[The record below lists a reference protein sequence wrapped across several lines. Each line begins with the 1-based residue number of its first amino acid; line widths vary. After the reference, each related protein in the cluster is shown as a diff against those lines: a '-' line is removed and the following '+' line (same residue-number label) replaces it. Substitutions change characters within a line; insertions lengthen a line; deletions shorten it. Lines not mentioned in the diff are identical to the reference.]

1 LSQFSNPRIYSLL
14 GINNAMSPCSVAH
27 REGTAFKA
35 SNSRVNESGI
45 WDKAPQLI
53 AFTESSDLTKTTMP
67 VSGITTGHTHFRQAY
82 IKDISYLVTLLRRNT
97 MLASGTNKYAYFVDD
112 QTYESAA
119 LERGVYW
126 WDGAGV
132 SIASITAGATTTI
145 ETSAAHGLASGNT
158 IHIQDLVG
166 SGTNWSALALGIT
179 RSWTITVTTTTAFT
193 IAFASTGYTFTFTS
207 GICVRKQ
214 GATIGRGD
222 YGLAGIGRPI
232 NTVGTVAATVD
243 GALQVYANGINSKG
257 GRQEQG
263 VYYYMYT
270 YYDTDRQCESLP
282 SPVLDY
288 AVTARVTWGGQQY
301 SVIYPS
307 LSVIPDATHTVT
319 AGSKR
324 YDSSCKVRFYRSK
337 RTYDA
342 DAVYNAPNE
351 FYFID
356 EVDYKTTL
364 ALTTPFLTL
373 GSTTTLRITAHGLGA
388 NGTTLKISIYG
399 LTGTDSAVEPEDG
412 LDFDRLNTAISGK
425 VWTAT
430 VASADTVTIP
440 FDSSGENYDT
450 AVVTAGN
457 ITRMCIDDV
466 FHDEELHELYEG
478 RGTPPPVAVDAMAKF
493 ENRMYYFVDNNVW
506 WSSAGRPD
514 EVAQKYTLTYC
525 TQDTDSTYYYGGTKV
540 KTSTLPMMPFL
551 TQNIQAE
558 AKYEI
563 QELGGEPIVTSYAF
577 NGKLYIFTENT
588 TGYIRPSMT
597 SEGIKYYQVR
607 KGIGCISDKTLALT
621 PYGLFGV
628 DRKGVWL
635 MDLNGGIKRLT
646 ENRIDIFDSSKD
658 TYVNQNTIQDSFGV
672 WIPDMNE
679 YVWCLVNGAS
689 TTAAYSA
696 TVTRSTTTMTV
707 TLDNSRPHGLST
719 YDRVTVYNSTK
730 GWTDELVPI
739 TTTANNWVFTYTT
752 NRSDTVSGDTAT
764 VYYIACNQQVYQPER
779 DIWGGTYTHTH
790 LLGGCDIVRS
800 SGSSCFLSPY
810 GATTYVYGRSMDKTT
825 KCSLQQVFQFW
836 FGSASLSY
844 VKQEIKHTVVFES
857 VTI

>member
-1 LSQFSNPRIYSLL
+1 LSQFSNPRIYALT
-14 GINNAMSPCSVAH
+14 GINNAISPCSVAH
-27 REGTAFKA
+27 REGTAYKA

-53 AFTESSDLTKTTMP
+53 AFAESSDLTKTTLP
-67 VSGITTGHTHFRQAY
+67 VNGTITGHTHFRQVY
-82 IKDISYLVTLLRRNT
+82 IKDVSYLVTQLRRNT
-97 MLASGTNKYAYFVDD
+97 MLVSGTNKYAYFVDD

-126 WDGAGV
+126 WDGAGAV
-132 SIASITAGATTTI
+132 KQ
-145 ETSAAHGLASGNT
+145 H
-158 IHIQDLVG
+158 D
-166 SGTNWSALALGIT
+166 ALE
-179 RSWTITVTTTTAFT
+179 RH
-193 IAFASTGYTFTFTS
+193 
-207 GICVRKQ
+207 
-214 GATIGRGD
+214 D
-222 YGLAGIGRPI
+222 YGPAGIGRPT
-232 NTVGTVAATVD
+232 NTIGTVAATVA
-243 GALQVYANGINSKG
+243 GALQVAANAINSKG

-282 SPVLDY
+282 SPVLDF
-288 AVTARVTWGGQQY
+288 AVTARASWTGQQY
-301 SVIYPS
+301 SVVYPS

-356 EVDYKTTL
+356 EVVYKPTL
-364 ALTTPFLTL
+364 ALTTGFLTL
-373 GSTTTLRITAHGLGA
+373 ANPTSLTIAAHGLGA
-388 NGTTLKISIYG
+388 NGTTLKVSLYG
-399 LTGTDSAVEPEDG
+399 LTGTGDEFAA
-412 LDFDRLNTAISGK
+412 LNTAISNK

-430 VASADTVTIP
+430 VTSANSITIP
-440 FDSSGENYDT
+440 FDSSIAAYDT

-457 ITRMCIDDV
+457 ITRMCIEDV
-466 FHDEELHELYEG
+466 YHDEELHEMYEG
-478 RGTPPPVAVDAMAKF
+478 RGSPPPASIDAMACF

-563 QELGGEPIVTSYAF
+563 QELNGEPIVASCPF
-577 NGKLYIFTENT
+577 NGKLFIFTENII
-588 TGYIRPSMT
+588 GYLRPSMT
-597 SEGIKYYQVR
+597 SEGVKFYLVR
-607 KGIGCISDKTLALT
+607 KGIGCISDKTLVLT
-621 PYGLFGV
+621 PYGMFGA
-628 DRKGVWL
+628 DRKGVWQ

-646 ENRIDIFDSSKD
+646 ENRIDLFDTTKD
-658 TYVNQNTIQDSFGV
+658 TYVNQNTIQDSFGI
-672 WIPDMNE
+672 WIPNMNE
-679 YVWCLVNGAS
+679 YMWCIVNGES
-689 TTAAYSA
+689 TTASYPCHITMSG
-696 TVTRSTTTMTV
+696 TTMTV
-707 TLDNSRPHGLST
+707 TLDNNRPHGLTT
-719 YDRVTVYNSTK
+719 YDSVTVVNSNGSPT
-730 GWTDELVPI
+730 WTDDLVEI
-739 TTTANNWVFTYTT
+739 TTTGNNWIFTYTT
-752 NRSDTVSGDTAT
+752 NRSGTISADHGV
-764 VYYIACNQQVYQPER
+764 VNYITYNQQVYQPER
-779 DIWGGTYTHTH
+779 DIWGGSYSHPH
-790 LLGGCDIVRS
+790 LMGGCDIVRS
-800 SGSSCFLSPY
+800 SGSTCFLSPY
-810 GATTYVYGRSMDKTT
+810 GATTYVYGRSMDKTN

-836 FGSASLSY
+836 FGSSSLSY
-844 VKQEIKHTVVFES
+844 VKKDIKHTVIFDS